1 MDSRRSGALAR
12 EAGPVGSLHPWAK
25 ANSRVWSTPRMRD
38 PERMTTVVVLGC
50 KVGPSGHL
58 SGAAARRVARA
69 VEVVRGLSGAA
80 RVICSGG
87 RAWGGAVEADAF
99 AAAVVRLGVPERQV
113 VRERCS
119 MTTIDNARYVAALTE
134 RRGAHGEAPGSV
146 VLVTCDWHMPRART
160 HFANVGLTVVEAP
173 ARAPTSARYPGL
185 VAWMR
190 AARERT
196 ATLLDEVAR

>member
-1 MDSRRSGALAR
+1 MG
-12 EAGPVGSLHPWAK
+12 
-25 ANSRVWSTPRMRD
+25 D

-58 SGAAARRVARA
+58 SGAAARRVAKA
-69 VEVVRGLSGAA
+69 AEVVRGLSGAV
-80 RVICSGG
+80 RVVCSGG

-99 AAAVVRLGVPERQV
+99 AGALVRVPERHI

-134 RRGAHGEAPGSV
+134 RRGAHGESQGDV
-146 VLVTCDWHMPRART
+146 VLVTCDWHMPRARA
-160 HFANVGLTVVEAP
+160 HFAAAGLTVVEAP
-173 ARAPTSARYPGL
+173 ARAPVPGRFPGL
-185 VAWMR
+185 VAWVR
-190 AARERT
+190 SARELT